1 MILQYGSGTLSP
13 TTLLD
18 GLVLRYFMKIVLEGR
33 RRKVRKAFNC
43 VEAFVETRALLKEE
57 RNVFS
62 KEAHF
67 FFIRRTTFPL
77 CVVIF
82 SGTHIS

>member
-1 MILQYGSGTLSP
+1 
-13 TTLLD
+13 
-18 GLVLRYFMKIVLEGR
+18 MKIVLEGR

-67 FFIRRTTFPL
+67 FLSGVRRSRY
-77 CVVIF
+77 VW
-82 SGTHIS
+82 